1 MVITKSA
8 SLGPA
13 FGGHS
18 KAVDEEE
25 EEEEPG
31 GCPWVSVTCFS
42 VLVLI
47 PYVAVRQAWVALIEL
62 PFQTGL
68 SFRFFIHP
76 PWKRSIP
83 YHPKRGD
90 QNEIKWIRI
99 EHNITPQWWEGGW
112 VGWGGGTKISRKRL
126 WCALGDQIR
135 QPTREAGEPNWMRNR
150 APGRTDQRR
159 VRELESWVGH
169 MDLVG
174 ERNLGTPN
182 LRALL

>member
-112 VGWGGGTKISRKRL
+112 VGWGGGDQNLAQEVVVRTWGPNSATYEGGGGTKLNAKSCPWPDRSKACEGARIMSWACIWIWSVRGI
-126 WCALGDQIR
+126 WAHQI
-135 QPTREAGEPNWMRNR
+135 
-150 APGRTDQRR
+150 
-159 VRELESWVGH
+159 
-169 MDLVG
+169 
-174 ERNLGTPN
+174 
-182 LRALL
+182 